1 MSSWNCSTPEERIAR
16 WKKFRDTING
26 EDEEVLLNNV
36 AQFFADVPVGAR
48 SLDFY
53 TPESWPTP
61 WEILYHKL
69 FCANSISLLIYYTLT
84 LVLDEDRVE
93 LILIDDD
100 TDRFIVP
107 LLDKKRI
114 LNYVLG
120 EISNTDDFPQIAI
133 IEEFAKEEI
142 RSFK

>member
-16 WKKFRDTING
+16 WKDLRDTING
-26 EDEEVLLNNV
+26 EDEAVLLNNV

-48 SLDFY
+48 FVDFY

-69 FCANSISLLIYYTLT
+69 FCVNSISLLIYYTLT
-84 LVLDEDRVE
+84 LVLDEARVE
-93 LILIDDD
+93 LILIDDN

-107 LLDKKRI
+107 LLDKKYI

-120 EISNTDDFPQIAI
+120 EISNTDDFPQIEI
-133 IEEFAKEEI
+133 IEKFAKEEI

>member
-1 MSSWNCSTPEERIAR
+1 M
-16 WKKFRDTING
+16 INWF
-26 EDEEVLLNNV
+26 L
-36 AQFFADVPVGAR
+36 
-48 SLDFY
+48 
-53 TPESWPTP
+53 
-61 WEILYHKL
+61 
-69 FCANSISLLIYYTLT
+69 ISLLIYYTLT

-120 EISNTDDFPQIAI
+120 EISNIDDFAQLTI
-133 IEEFAKEEI
+133 IEKFAKEEI

>member
-1 MSSWNCSTPEERIAR
+1 MSSWNCSTPEERIAW
-16 WKKFRDTING
+16 WKDLRDTING
-26 EDEEVLLNNV
+26 EDEAVLLNNV

-48 SLDFY
+48 FVDFY

-69 FCANSISLLIYYTLT
+69 FCVNSISLLIYYTLT

-93 LILIDDD
+93 LILIDDN

-107 LLDKKRI
+107 LLDKKYI

-120 EISNTDDFPQIAI
+120 EISNTDDFPQIEI
-133 IEEFAKEEI
+133 IEKFAKEEI

>member
-1 MSSWNCSTPEERIAR
+1 MSSWNCSTSEERIAR
-16 WKKFRDTING
+16 WKEFRDTING

-36 AQFFADVPVGAR
+36 AQFFADVPVGSR
-48 SLDFY
+48 SMDFY
-53 TPESWPTP
+53 TPDSWPTP

-69 FCANSISLLIYYTLT
+69 FCANSISLMIYYTLT

-107 LLDKKRI
+107 ILDKKYI

-120 EISNTDDFPQIAI
+120 EISNIDDFPQIAI
-133 IEEFAKEEI
+133 IEKFAKEEI

>member
-16 WKKFRDTING
+16 WKEFRDTISN
-26 EDEEVLLNNV
+26 EDEDVLLNSI

-48 SLDFY
+48 SIDFY

>member
-1 MSSWNCSTPEERIAR
+1 MSNWNCSTPEERIAR
-16 WKKFRDTING
+16 WKEFRDTISN
-26 EDEEVLLNNV
+26 EDEEVLLNSI

-48 SLDFY
+48 SIDFY